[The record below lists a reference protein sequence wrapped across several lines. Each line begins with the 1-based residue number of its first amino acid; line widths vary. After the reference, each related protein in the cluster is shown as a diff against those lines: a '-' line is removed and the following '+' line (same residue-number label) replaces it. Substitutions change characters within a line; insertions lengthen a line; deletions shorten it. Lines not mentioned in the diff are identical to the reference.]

1 MSKVDKLAMAL
12 QMLEGAEKSV
22 QTARQLIRESVGAA
36 SEDTLSQKIADLTG
50 SETADNIIEGI
61 YDGEH
66 MLGADKKRYPV
77 PPNYASKSKLVVGD
91 ALKLN
96 IAADGSFI
104 YKQIG
109 PVERKQV
116 IGTLTQDE
124 RGQFRV
130 MANGK
135 AYRVLLASVT
145 YFKAQPNDEV
155 TILVPKDG
163 DVEWAAIENVVIR
176 SADSTEDVAD
186 IDTEAL

>member
-1 MSKVDKLAMAL
+1 MSKLDKLAMAL
-12 QMLEGAEKSV
+12 QMLESAEKSI
-22 QTARQLIRESVGAA
+22 QTARQLIRESAGAA
-36 SEDTLSQKIADLTG
+36 SEGPLSQKIADLTG

-61 YDGEH
+61 FDGEH
-66 MLGADKKRYPV
+66 MLGSDKKRYPV

-91 ALKLN
+91 ALKLT
-96 IAADGSFI
+96 IAPDGSFI

-109 PVERKQV
+109 PVERKQI

-130 MANGK
+130 IANGK

-155 TILVPKDG
+155 TILVPQAG
-163 DVEWAAIENVVIR
+163 DVEWAAIENLVM
-176 SADSTEDVAD
+176 SNADSTDETAEDIAE
-186 IDTEAL
+186 TK